1 VQKNSLSRELSAG
14 YSEGKL
20 PRERVTGV
28 LIMEKAWLGVDAGKE
43 SHWAHMLDASGT
55 VLLSRKVEN
64 DEAQISK
71 LIDDALLLAEE
82 VVWAVDQPGGSV
94 ALLLALLWERNQ
106 RVLYVPGLT
115 VDRARDAYRGESKTD
130 ARDARVIADQARM
143 RSDLSELRAGE
154 QELAELQLLLARR
167 RDLITDQSRTITRLR
182 EALLSLFPALE
193 RALDLNSKGPLTLL
207 THYQTPTHLRRA
219 GHKRI
224 ATYLRN
230 RNVKGSEK
238 VAHKALSAARSQ
250 SVSLPAQ
257 EVASRIVA
265 ELAAQ
270 VLYLKERIES
280 IDEEIGQRFFAR
292 PEARILISLPGMGPI
307 LGAEFLVAVGEISAF
322 ESADRLAAYAGL
334 VPAANDS
341 GKRVGNHK
349 RMRGGNKTLKRVFY
363 QSAFASLRGCAESR
377 AFYDR
382 KRSEGK
388 RHTQALIAL
397 ARRRVNVVWAMLRD
411 GTTFEDRSTA

>member
-1 VQKNSLSRELSAG
+1 
-14 YSEGKL
+14 
-20 PRERVTGV
+20 
-28 LIMEKAWLGVDAGKE
+28 MDKAWVGVDAGKE
-43 SHWAHMLDASGT
+43 FHWAHALDASGRE
-55 VLLSRKVEN
+55 LLSRKVEN
-64 DEAQISK
+64 DEADLSK
-71 LIDDALLLAEE
+71 LIDDVLLVAEE
-82 VVWAVDQPGGSV
+82 LVWAVDQPGGGA

-130 ARDARVIADQARM
+130 ARDAHVIADQARM
-143 RSDLSELRAGE
+143 RPDLGKLEPGE
-154 QELAELQLLLARR
+154 QEIAELQLLLARR

-193 RALDLNSKGPLTLL
+193 RALDLNSKGSLTLL
-207 THYQTPTHLRRA
+207 THYQSPAQLRRA
-219 GHKRI
+219 GHKRV

-230 RNVKGSEK
+230 RSVKGSNK
-238 VAHKALSAARSQ
+238 VAHKALAAAQDQ

-257 EVASRIVA
+257 ELASRIVA
-265 ELAAQ
+265 ELAKD
-270 VLYLKERIES
+270 VLSLKERIES
-280 IDEEIGQRFFAR
+280 IDEELEKRFFAR

-307 LGAEFLVAVGEISAF
+307 LGAEFLVAVGDIRTF

-334 VPAANDS
+334 VPAARDS
-341 GKRVGNHK
+341 GKRVGYHR

-363 QSAFASLRGCAESR
+363 QSAFSSLRGCAESR

-382 KRSEGK
+382 KRAEGK

-411 GTTFEDRSTA
+411 ETTFESRSVA

>member
-1 VQKNSLSRELSAG
+1 
-14 YSEGKL
+14 
-20 PRERVTGV
+20 
-28 LIMEKAWLGVDAGKE
+28 MDKAWVGVDAGKE
-43 SHWAHMLDASGT
+43 FHWAHALDASGRE
-55 VLLSRKVEN
+55 LLSRKVEN
-64 DEAQISK
+64 DEADLSK
-71 LIDDALLLAEE
+71 LIDDVLLVAEE
-82 VVWAVDQPGGSV
+82 LVWAVDQPGGGA

-130 ARDARVIADQARM
+130 ARDAHVIADQARM
-143 RSDLSELRAGE
+143 RPDLGKLEPGE
-154 QELAELQLLLARR
+154 QEIAELQLLLARR

-193 RALDLNSKGPLTLL
+193 RALDLNSKGSLTLL
-207 THYQTPTHLRRA
+207 THYQSPAQLRRA
-219 GHKRI
+219 GHKRV

-230 RNVKGSEK
+230 RSVKGSNK
-238 VAHKALSAARSQ
+238 VAHKALAAAQDQ

-257 EVASRIVA
+257 ELASRIVA
-265 ELAAQ
+265 ELAKD
-270 VLYLKERIES
+270 VLSLKERIES
-280 IDEEIGQRFFAR
+280 IDEELEKRFFAR
-292 PEARILISLPGMGPI
+292 PEARILISLPGMGAI
-307 LGAEFLVAVGEISAF
+307 LGAEFLVAVGDIRTF

-334 VPAANDS
+334 VPAARDS
-341 GKRVGNHK
+341 GKRVGYHR

-363 QSAFASLRGCAESR
+363 QSAFSSLRGCAESR

-382 KRSEGK
+382 KRAEGK

-411 GTTFEDRSTA
+411 ETTFESRSVA